1 MRGLLAPLLKLI
13 AFIVVTVLATGI
25 LALTIANTGAS
36 GGDSLKAMI
45 SDVTGLN
52 KGDDVRVSGVRIG
65 SVTAIKLINGPGAQD
80 AVAEVSMGLEKG
92 RTLPEGST
100 ATVKFR
106 NLVGQRYIAMGR
118 SDPNATQPLP
128 NGAVIP
134 LGRTAPALDLTVL
147 FGGFKPLFQALDPGQ
162 VNQLSYEI
170 IQVFQGE
177 GGTVSS
183 LISNTASLTNSIA
196 DKDKVIGELLT
207 NLNSVL
213 DTVNQRADKVS
224 SLVISLQQLVSGLS
238 QDRGAITSSI
248 SSLAQLADATSNLLK
263 LARDPLKTSLA
274 GLGDVSA
281 NLNANNVDVN
291 KFLFDLPR
299 KLDSINRLASY
310 GSWFNF
316 YLCSADVSVGT
327 GGFVPPLPMPNSIPS
342 LNLQLPIYTNT
353 APRCSAGGGQ

>member
-25 LALTIANTGAS
+25 LALTIANSGA
-36 GGDSLKAMI
+36 GGGNSIKAMM

-52 KGDDVRVSGVRIG
+52 VGDEVRVSGVRVG
-65 SVTAIKLINGPGAQD
+65 TVSGIKLVD
-80 AVAEVSMGLEKG
+80 KRVAEVSMGLEQG
-92 RTLPEGST
+92 RTLPQGST
-100 ATVKFR
+100 ATVKYR
-106 NLVGQRYIAMGR
+106 NIVGQRYIAMGR
-118 SDPNATQPLP
+118 SETGPNDSGTTQPMP
-128 NGAVIP
+128 DGAVIP
-134 LGRTAPALDLTVL
+134 LDHTAPALDLTVL

-170 IQVFQGE
+170 VQVFQGE

-183 LISNTASLTNSIA
+183 LISSTASLTNSIA

-248 SSLAQLADATSNLLK
+248 SSLAELTDATANLLK
-263 LARDPLKTSLA
+263 PAREPLRTSLA
-274 GLGDVSA
+274 SLGDLSA
-281 NLNANNVDVN
+281 NLNANNADLN
-291 KFLFDLPR
+291 SFLFNLPR

-316 YLCSADVSVGT
+316 YLCSANATLGT
-327 GGFVPPLPMPNSIPS
+327 GGFVPPLALPNGIPS
-342 LNLQLPIYTNT
+342 LQLPIYTNT
-353 APRCSAGGGQ
+353 APRCSPGGGN